1 MKEEQR
7 NEIKVGLTVIAGLLV
22 LLFGFSV
29 FKNWSIGKEQFE
41 LRMHFPQSSG
51 LQRGDQVSVN
61 GVRCGEVA
69 DVRLENGGVL
79 VTALIESDVVVHQDA
94 VPVIQ
99 MLELMGGKK
108 IDIRQTSDGIP
119 VDAGLVLRGRV
130 DPDIAGA
137 LGVLG
142 QAEGN
147 ITSIT
152 AQADSL
158 LRSLNAVAGDKAL
171 ISSVKETV
179 ANLHAITGDLRGY
192 ISRNDDKLDRITGNL
207 LRLTDRA
214 DTLMADLQPRIGTGI
229 DKAETVLGN
238 ADSLVTDVRTL
249 LAEIRDSRGLLHTAL
264 HDTTLVRRMDAML
277 VKLDSLSSIIINGE
291 FRTSISLF

>member
-29 FKNWSIGKEQFE
+29 FKNWSIGKDQYE

-108 IDIRQTSDGIP
+108 IDIRQSSSGAP
-119 VDAGLVLRGRV
+119 ADAGFVLRGRV

-142 QAEGN
+142 QAEGD

-152 AQADSL
+152 AQTDSL
-158 LRSLNAVAGDKAL
+158 LRSLNAVVGDEAL

-192 ISRNDDKLDRITGNL
+192 VSRNDDKLDRITGNL

-214 DTLMADLQPRIGTGI
+214 DTLLADLQPRIGTGI

-238 ADSLVTDVRTL
+238 ADSLVTDVRSL
-249 LAEIRDSRGLLHTAL
+249 LAEIRESRGLLHTAL

-291 FRTSISLF
+291 FRTRVSLF

>member
-29 FKNWSIGKEQFE
+29 FKNWSIGKDQYE

-108 IDIRQTSDGIP
+108 IDIRQSSSGAP
-119 VDAGLVLRGRV
+119 ADAGFVLRGRV

-142 QAEGN
+142 QAEGD

-152 AQADSL
+152 AQTDSL
-158 LRSLNAVAGDKAL
+158 LRSLNAVVGDKAL

-192 ISRNDDKLDRITGNL
+192 VSRNDDKLDRITGNL

-214 DTLMADLQPRIGTGI
+214 DTLLADLQPRIGTGI

-238 ADSLVTDVRTL
+238 TDSLVTDVRSL

-264 HDTTLVRRMDAML
+264 HDTTLVRRIDAML

-291 FRTSISLF
+291 FRTRVSLF

>member
-1 MKEEQR
+1 VKEEQR